1 MYMEKRIKNKLDK
14 QQIKFKTDIQE
25 WVNDNNIFSENDE
38 KRASF

>member
-25 WVNDNNIFSENDE
+25 WVNDNNIFSIVQCQLY
-38 KRASF
+38 SL